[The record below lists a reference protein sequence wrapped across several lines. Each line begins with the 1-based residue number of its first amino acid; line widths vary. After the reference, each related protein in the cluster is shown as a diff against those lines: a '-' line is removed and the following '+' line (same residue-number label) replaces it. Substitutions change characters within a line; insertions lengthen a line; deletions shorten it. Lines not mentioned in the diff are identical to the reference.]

1 MHEEESGEETSSAE
15 EIKQRKILEYQRK
28 AAEQKKLKEGLKSAL
43 RQVLE
48 SDAYERLNN
57 VSFSNEPL
65 YMAAAR
71 QVIMVARRAGRKLTD
86 AEVLYILKAL
96 RQQTNKESRIIFIKK

>member
-1 MHEEESGEETSSAE
+1 MREEEGSEESGSAE
-15 EIKQRKILEYQRK
+15 EIKQKKMLEYQRK

-48 SDAYERLNN
+48 GDAYERLNN
-57 VSFSNEPL
+57 VSFSNEQL

-71 QVIMVARRAGRKLTD
+71 QAIIIARRAGRKLTD
-86 AEVLYILKAL
+86 AEVLYILNAL
-96 RQQTNKESRIIFIKK
+96 RQQSEKESRITFIKK